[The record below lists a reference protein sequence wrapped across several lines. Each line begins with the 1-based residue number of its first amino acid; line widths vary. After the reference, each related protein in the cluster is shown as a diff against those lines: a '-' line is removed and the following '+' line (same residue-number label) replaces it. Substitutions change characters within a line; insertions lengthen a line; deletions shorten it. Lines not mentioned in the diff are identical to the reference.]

1 MFHFPRKWGI
11 AAVAAGMLLT
21 VTAGAGLQEAEGAQ
35 DIAVTIN
42 GTDYTLAQFN
52 YYFQSWYDSF
62 STENAALLP
71 YMFDQSKS
79 LKEQEYED
87 GRSWFD
93 YFVDESC
100 ESMQQ
105 IVTLAEEA
113 KKADFVLSKQAHA
126 QVDEVLNTVTD
137 FAGTLGMEADDYL
150 AYFYGEG
157 MDLEEFTA
165 CLSDARLA
173 DGYAQQVRESFA
185 PDAEQLEAYYTEHTR
200 DFTTVSYERY
210 FARASAM
217 GTQATP
223 EQLEKAKA
231 VADQVYE
238 KVKGGISLQEA
249 TQQLSKE
256 TGTYHAFDDAQYL
269 DGSVY
274 GDWLFDPERKA
285 GDLFLTQEVN
295 GWYVMVF
302 HSRELADYASISVMD
317 AVFPVD
323 EADGSMD
330 EQLEASCLK
339 AEAFLEEWKKA
350 GAGEAAFEAMARL
363 QSRESGAAFDY
374 PSLTKDVFSAGLNKW
389 AFARERKIGEA
400 AVLYDPEGF
409 HVLYY
414 AGESVPA
421 WQVKAADALK
431 EEAFGSWFDEL
442 MKGSELT
449 RHEDV
454 LAHAGGYEN

>member
-274 GDWLFDPERKA
+274 GDAAGADRFSNQLTHQYVVALFDHGLGRRRGNMHVQRNAHRIGHESADRLIV
-285 GDLFLTQEVN
+285 GQ
-295 GWYVMVF
+295 
-302 HSRELADYASISVMD
+302 RLA
-317 AVFPVD
+317 
-323 EADGSMD
+323 
-330 EQLEASCLK
+330 L
-339 AEAFLEEWKKA
+339 
-350 GAGEAAFEAMARL
+350 
-363 QSRESGAAFDY
+363 
-374 PSLTKDVFSAGLNKW
+374 
-389 AFARERKIGEA
+389 
-400 AVLYDPEGF
+400 VL
-409 HVLYY
+409 
-414 AGESVPA
+414 
-421 WQVKAADALK
+421 
-431 EEAFGSWFDEL
+431 
-442 MKGSELT
+442 
-449 RHEDV
+449 
-454 LAHAGGYEN
+454 